1 MSMNTKKSVA
11 TATAKN
17 ALTTATATKKVATKT
32 TATATANNEKSNVI
46 FSFRGVNS
54 IGSTVVAKSGL
65 KQLTNTSHD
74 ATQLI
79 LSGKSSLNLRKKIC
93 FVNATTIDFEL
104 LKSTKKYECCENAN
118 SVDAIRPH
126 KVYFDFN
133 ELANVC
139 SVLAKNKFN
148 VNGYDIV

>member
-1 MSMNTKKSVA
+1 MTTKKTTA

-17 ALTTATATKKVATKT
+17 ALATATVKKSVATKT
-32 TATATANNEKSNVI
+32 TATATATANSEKSNVI

-79 LSGKSSLNLRKKIC
+79 LSGKSSLNLRKKTC

-133 ELANVC
+133 ELSNVC